1 MIARHCIIK
10 GRVQGVGF
18 RYFTYRTAEEHG
30 IRGWVKNLPHGDV
43 EMYATGDGD
52 AMARFMEEV
61 GNGPSLALVEQVEV
75 RDVEPED
82 YSGFSIER

>member
-30 IRGWVKNLPHGDV
+30 IRGWVKNLPSGDV

-61 GNGPSLALVEQVEV
+61 GSGPSLALVEQVEV